1 MKIYSIGIHAIYIVL
16 LVSFYLTKISWE
28 NLWDGKGFAELI
40 SIILF
45 TSSPLL
51 FNFIIV
57 LLSKTIVSNLI
68 LMITGVL
75 YIFLSVIIQASLFS
89 SNNSTA
95 AIGLLWI
102 PLLGGFIILI
112 GWIIVIFLSTRIWL
126 TRR

>member
-16 LVSFYLTKISWE
+16 LVSFYFTKISWE

-57 LLSKTIVSNLI
+57 LLSKTIVSNVI

-112 GWIIVIFLSTRIWL
+112 GWIIVIFLSARIWL